1 MRSRVTTLEGT
12 CHMSAPMKV
21 AYLAEGKLYV
31 HDGGQTESNSTL
43 VESPFAQGILDRVE
57 RNRERN
63 EWKNGGWGFS
73 ASSFMGM
80 GGMPRMPVETRRMR
94 FTGVTSGGDPGQL
107 LYALDTD
114 HVGGLFRRDLVQD
127 HEQRLLHKQQF
138 RARDVARRSSDG
150 MLALSLQQPDGTAH
164 LAVMSAEGRGLK
176 QVTEG
181 DAVDEAASWSED
193 GKTILFQSAGVGRN
207 AAGFLVALGQYAVQQ
222 LDLDAGKVTTLVEDD
237 EFDYLLPR
245 QAGGALYYIRRPY
258 QPGGPP
264 VSPWKVALDI
274 LLFPVRLARAIVH
287 FLNFLSLMFSRQPLM
302 TAGGPPKEGPDQRF
316 VMLWGKMID
325 AEKMLKQSNGDAAGA
340 LVPKDWK
347 LIRRAADGREEVFA
361 ERVVAYDV
369 AADGSMV
376 YTDGSRVFARAAG
389 EMTWRELLRGKLVE
403 RVAIL

>member
-1 MRSRVTTLEGT
+1 MSTT
-12 CHMSAPMKV
+12 PMKV

-31 HDGGQTESNSTL
+31 HDGGGQSASADAAVGTL
-43 VESPFAQGILDRVE
+43 IESPFVQGILDRVE

-63 EWKNGGWGFS
+63 EWKDGAWRFS
-73 ASSFMGM
+73 SGSFMGL
-80 GGMPRMPVETRRMR
+80 GGMPRAPVETRRIR
-94 FTGVTSGGDPGQL
+94 FTGVTSGGGAGQL

-114 HVGGLFRRDLVQD
+114 HVGGLFRRDLLQD

-138 RARDVARRSSDG
+138 RARDVARRAPDG
-150 MLALSLQQPDGTAH
+150 ELALSLQQADGTAH

-193 GKTILFQSAGVGRN
+193 GKTLLFQSAGIGRN
-207 AAGFLVALGQYAVQQ
+207 AAGFLVALGPYAVQQ
-222 LDLDAGKVTTLVEDD
+222 LDLGAGKVTTVVEDD
-237 EFDYLLPR
+237 DHDYLLPR
-245 QAGGALYYIRRPY
+245 QSGGALFYIRRPY

-287 FLNFLSLMFSRQPLM
+287 FLNFMSLMFSRQPLM
-302 TAGGPPKEGPDQRF
+302 TAGGPPKEGPDQRY

-325 AEKMLKQSNGDAAGA
+325 AEKMLKQSKGDGAGA
-340 LVPKDWK
+340 LVPKDWQ
-347 LIRRAADGREEVFA
+347 LIRRTADGREEVFA
-361 ERVVAYDV
+361 DRVVAYDV
-369 AADGSMV
+369 APDGSMV
-376 YTDGSRVFARAAG
+376 YTDGSRIFARAAG

-403 RVAIL
+403 RVALVE